1 MKRCPECFEAYEDHE
16 QFCEVDGQKLLGL
29 PLVNAQSVD
38 LIAAERKASSPQREA
53 WLVGAAGVVLGI
65 VICASAYM
73 AIGFWTDDS
82 ESKETSSP
90 VTASQGR
97 EASQSYARPR
107 AELTP
112 EPEESPS
119 VEPEASP
126 EPSPAPS
133 VEAETLTARLNQGPV
148 STGARKKEVDATG
161 EVQTIIQMN
170 DGSSLEVDAA
180 WEDGQGVWYRRG
192 GMVAFLDSQR
202 VKAIVG
208 RAAQKSAS
216 GSNQ

>member
-1 MKRCPECFEAYEDHE
+1 MKRCPKCFEAYEDHE
-16 QFCEVDGQKLLGL
+16 QFCEVDGQKLLSV
-29 PLVNAQSVD
+29 PVMDAQSVD
-38 LIAAERKASSPQREA
+38 LIAAERKASSPNREA
-53 WLVGAAGVVLGI
+53 WLVGAAGIVLGI
-65 VICASAYM
+65 VICASAYI
-73 AIGFWTDDS
+73 AIGFWSEDS
-82 ESKETSSP
+82 ESKATFNP

-97 EASQSYARPR
+97 EASQPYPRPR
-107 AELTP
+107 AESTP

-126 EPSPAPS
+126 EPTAAPS

-148 STGARKKEVDATG
+148 STGARKKDG
-161 EVQTIIQMN
+161 EASGDVQTIIQMN

-180 WEDGQGVWYRRG
+180 WEDSQGVWYRRG

>member
-1 MKRCPECFEAYEDHE
+1 MKRCPECFEAYEDDE
-16 QFCEVDGQKLLGL
+16 QFCEVDGQKLLVD
-29 PLVNAQSVD
+29 PTETESVD
-38 LIAAERKASSPQREA
+38 LIAAERRASSPQRDA
-53 WLVGAAGVVLGI
+53 WLVGAAGLVLGI

-82 ESKETSSP
+82 ESKETLAP
-90 VTASQGR
+90 ATASQQR
-97 EASQSYARPR
+97 EATQSYPRPR
-107 AELTP
+107 VEPTT
-112 EPEESPS
+112 EPEASPS

-126 EPSPAPS
+126 EPSASPS
-133 VEAETLTARLNQGPV
+133 VEAETLSARLNQGPV
-148 STGARKKEVDATG
+148 STGARKKEGDGAG

-180 WEDGQGVWYRRG
+180 WEDAQGVWYRRG